1 MVMAQPM
8 CALLRARRPDA
19 VIDVLAPAWVLPL
32 ARRMA
37 EITDVI
43 AAPFGHGQ
51 LALGARRALAGT
63 LRERRYRQAIV
74 LPNSWKSALVP
85 WLAGIGRRTGF
96 TGEFRHGLLNDTRRL
111 DPVRL
116 PRMVD
121 RFAALAGDGGTPDVR
136 TPLPVLQAAPPA
148 AVATLLARLGLTA
161 NRPIACFCPGAEYG
175 PAKRW
180 PPAYFA
186 ELAGAMAARG
196 MQVWLIGS
204 GKDTEACSAIAASA
218 PAACVDLAG
227 KTSLDEAADLLG
239 LAALVVTN
247 DSGLMHVAAALGR
260 PTVAIFGSSSPDF
273 TPPLSPR
280 AVIARYPVPC
290 SPCFERVCPLGHF
303 DCMNRLLP
311 GQLTAAADAALAMP

>member
-1 MVMAQPM
+1 MAQPM
-8 CALLRARRPDA
+8 CALLRAHRPDA

-37 EITDVI
+37 EVAEVI
-43 AAPFGHGQ
+43 AAPFGHGE
-51 LALGARRALAGT
+51 LALGARRAVARQ
-63 LRERRYRQAIV
+63 LRAHRYTQAIV
-74 LPNSWKSALVP
+74 LPNSWKSALIP

-96 TGEFRHGLLNDTRRL
+96 RGEFRYGLLNDLREF
-111 DPVRL
+111 DAAQL

-121 RFAALAGDGGTPDVR
+121 RFAALARAAAEPARPTPQPLLRTSSKAGTS
-136 TPLPVLQAAPPA
+136 A
-148 AVATLLARLGLTA
+148 LLARLGLDPGQ
-161 NRPIACFCPGAEYG
+161 PIACFCPGAEYG

-186 ELAGAMAARG
+186 QLAHELAGRG
-196 MQVWLIGS
+196 MQVWLVGS
-204 GKDTEACSAIAASA
+204 GKDSEATRAIAAAA
-218 PAACVDLAG
+218 PGACVDLAG
-227 KTSLDEAADLLG
+227 RTTLDEAVDLIG

-260 PTVAIFGSSSPDF
+260 PMVAIFGSSSPDF

-280 AVIARYPVPC
+280 AVIVRHAVPC

-311 GQLTAAADAALAMP
+311 AQVLAAVDAAEAAA